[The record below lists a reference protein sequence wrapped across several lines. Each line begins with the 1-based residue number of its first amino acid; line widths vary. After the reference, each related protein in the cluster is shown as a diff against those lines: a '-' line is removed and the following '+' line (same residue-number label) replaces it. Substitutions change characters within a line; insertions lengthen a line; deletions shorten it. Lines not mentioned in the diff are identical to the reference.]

1 MTDQEKDQLMKVL
14 SQKSDEI
21 KLLSAEVGEYEKS
34 YYILRSTF
42 VALLEDYVNRRD
54 LVGFNDAEEIR
65 YKYMDSAGLLDI

>member
-1 MTDQEKDQLMKVL
+1 MKVL
-14 SQKSDEI
+14 SAKSDEI
-21 KLLSAEVGEYEKS
+21 KLLSAEVSDYEKS

-42 VALLEDYVNRRD
+42 VQLLEDYVNRRD